1 VVDNSKEAL
10 EKWAKAG
17 VDKVIACC
25 GTVAILNMEYE
36 SHDGKRVAEQISRAV
51 CELKKICDGL
61 QMKQTRKGA
70 CTSDTEEHNQHYK
83 QHRQRPMTQ

>member
-1 VVDNSKEAL
+1 
-10 EKWAKAG
+10 
-17 VDKVIACC
+17 
-25 GTVAILNMEYE
+25 M

-83 QHRQRPMTQ
+83 QHRQRPMT